1 MICKQNCE
9 EKISWTERFIGHFAA
24 PSLMGAITGGLAG
37 AYLIQF
43 YTDVLGLAGALIVWM
58 PALAKVASSLTGV
71 LFGWLIDHTHTK
83 FGKARPWLLAS
94 GALMGICGMLLYS
107 VPSVSVESRMVWVMI
122 SYNLFFSFVFPAY
135 GMSHGMLVSLS
146 TRNQKQRDGF
156 ALLSSI
162 ASSMIPG
169 ILVTIIMPILV
180 RWMGVGQQ
188 AQMKWLTVMGLFSA
202 AALPVAVLEFCFTR
216 ERVCD
221 PQRRNDEV
229 SFWQQLKACI
239 QNPGWVTVTV
249 YVMLMQL
256 ANVSS
261 NTSMLYYCNWVL
273 GNSVQDGVKHQLMV
287 NIIGQAPMGYGVLF
301 LPSLIRRYGKEKVSE
316 TGFAIAVLG
325 SLIVWLAGKRMPW
338 VLTGLFVKSTGMV
351 AGYLMPAF
359 QADALETIER
369 SAGFRAD
376 GCSLALMGICQNAAA
391 GAAYLMMTCGMQAF
405 GYIAPASTFQVV
417 VQPQMVQY
425 VFICCFVGIP
435 LLCYA
440 GCAVCMRRQK
450 LTSARNHPFI
460 HSGIVP

>member
-1 MICKQNCE
+1 
-9 EKISWTERFIGHFAA
+9 
-24 PSLMGAITGGLAG
+24 
-37 AYLIQF
+37 
-43 YTDVLGLAGALIVWM
+43 
-58 PALAKVASSLTGV
+58 
-71 LFGWLIDHTHTK
+71 
-83 FGKARPWLLAS
+83 
-94 GALMGICGMLLYS
+94 
-107 VPSVSVESRMVWVMI
+107 
-122 SYNLFFSFVFPAY
+122 
-135 GMSHGMLVSLS
+135 MLVSLS
-146 TRNQKQRDGF
+146 TRNQKQRDGL

-162 ASSMIPG
+162 ASSVIPG

-188 AQMKWLTVMGLFSA
+188 AHMKWLTVMGLFSA
-202 AALPVAVLEFCFTR
+202 AALPVAVVEFCFTR

-221 PQRRNDEV
+221 PDRRYDVV

-239 QNPGWVTVTV
+239 QNSRWVTITIF
-249 YVMLMQL
+249 VMLMQL

-287 NIIGQAPMGYGVLF
+287 NIIGQTPMGYGVLL

-316 TGFAIAVLG
+316 TGFAIAALG

-338 VLTGLFVKSTGMV
+338 VLTGLFIKSTGMV

-359 QADALETIER
+359 RADALETVER
-369 SAGFRAD
+369 SVGFSAD

-405 GYIAPASTFQVV
+405 GYIAPASAFQVV

>member
-43 YTDVLGLAGALIVWM
+43 YTDVLGFAGALIVWM
-58 PALAKVASSLTGV
+58 PAIAKVASSLTGV

-83 FGKARPWLLAS
+83 LGKARPWLLAS
-94 GALMGICGMLLYS
+94 GALMGICGMLLYC
-107 VPSVSVESRMVWVMI
+107 VPSISVKGRMVWVII

-146 TRNQKQRDGF
+146 TRNQKQRDGL
-156 ALLSSI
+156 ALLTSI

-169 ILVTIIMPILV
+169 ILVTIVMPILV

-221 PQRRNDEV
+221 PQQRNDEV

-239 QNPGWVTVTV
+239 QNPGWVTITV

-287 NIIGQAPMGYGVLF
+287 NIIGQAPMGYGVLL
-301 LPSLIRRYGKEKVSE
+301 LPSLIRRYGKEKVSQA
-316 TGFAIAVLG
+316 GFAIAVLG

-338 VLTGLFVKSTGMV
+338 VLTGLFIKSTGMI
-351 AGYLMPAF
+351 AGYLTPAF
-359 QADALETIER
+359 QADALEAVEH
-369 SAGFRAD
+369 SAGFRTD
-376 GCSLALMGICQNAAA
+376 GCALALMGIFQNVAA
-391 GAAYLMMTCGMQAF
+391 GAGHLTMTYGMQAF
-405 GYIAPASTFQVV
+405 GYIAPISTVQVV
-417 VQPQMVQY
+417 VQPQMVQHLF
-425 VFICCFVGIP
+425 VCCFVGIP
-435 LLCYA
+435 LICNA

-450 LTSARNHPFI
+450 LTSARNHLFS
-460 HSGIVP
+460 HSGTIP

>member
-1 MICKQNCE
+1 MIYKQNCE
-9 EKISWTERFIGHFAA
+9 EKISWNERFIGHFAA

-58 PALAKVASSLTGV
+58 PAIAKVASSLTGV
-71 LFGWLIDHTHTK
+71 LLGWLIDHTRTR

-94 GALMGICGMLLYS
+94 GALIGICGMLLYS
-107 VPSVSVESRMVWVMI
+107 VPSVSVQGRMVWILI

-135 GMSHGMLVSLS
+135 GISHGMLVPLS
-146 TRNQKQRDGF
+146 TRNQKQRDGL

-188 AQMKWLTVMGLFSA
+188 AQMKWLTVMGMFSA

-216 ERVCD
+216 ERVCE
-221 PQRRNDEV
+221 PERRNNEV

-239 QNPGWVTVTV
+239 QNPKWVTVTV
-249 YVMLMQL
+249 FVMLMQL

-273 GNSVQDGVKHQLMV
+273 GHSVQEGVKRQLMV
-287 NIIGQAPMGYGVLF
+287 NIIGQAPMGYGVFF
-301 LPSLIRRYGKEKVSE
+301 LAPLIRRYGKEKVGE
-316 TGFAIAVLG
+316 AGFATAVLG
-325 SLIVWLAGKRMPW
+325 SLIVCLGGKSMPW
-338 VLTGLFVKSTGMV
+338 VLAGLFVKATGMV
-351 AGYLMPAF
+351 AGYLLPAF
-359 QADALETIER
+359 QADALEAVER

-391 GAAYLMMTCGMQAF
+391 GAAYLLMTYGMQAF
-405 GYIAPASTFQVV
+405 GYVAPVSTFQTV
-417 VQPQMVQY
+417 VQPQMVQHL
-425 VFICCFVGIP
+425 FICCFAGIP
-435 LLCYA
+435 MICYA
-440 GCAVCMRRQK
+440 GCAVCMRIQK
-450 LTSARNHPFI
+450 KH
-460 HSGIVP
+460 